1 MLAAGVSLGKT
12 EAEVKFNE
20 RETAALQA
28 VLIAALEARLLAGL
42 LSLLLSLLLSP
53 APLTAIISLSLSM
66 ASWAPPSGYVNKL
79 CDEGTKFFEGNLPPF
94 PFSCHGLVKGR

>member
-42 LSLLLSLLLSP
+42 LSLLLLS
-53 APLTAIISLSLSM
+53 
-66 ASWAPPSGYVNKL
+66 ASTNGHHFAQSFDGFV
-79 CDEGTKFFEGNLPPF
+79 DAA
-94 PFSCHGLVKGR
+94 